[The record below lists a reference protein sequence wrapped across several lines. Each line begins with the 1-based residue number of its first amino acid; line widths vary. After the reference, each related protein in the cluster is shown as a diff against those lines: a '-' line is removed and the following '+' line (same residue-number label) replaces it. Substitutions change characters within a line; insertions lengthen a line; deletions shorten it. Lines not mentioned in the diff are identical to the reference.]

1 MCSNLLIF
9 KNNTLKAANYLL
21 HRDHKKLRDLLDE
34 YYHGKLGVY
43 MVPPMFFGQV
53 PEAIQLSQYKVGKH
67 FDNVKGDIAERN
79 VFYELEK
86 YYSNEGDD
94 VLIIHSHKFLNNESN
109 NEKDFLVFN
118 LTKGNL
124 YYHIIFGPQ
133 NYLKSLLL
141 DIFSN
146 LLI

>member
-1 MCSNLLIF
+1 MIF
-9 KNNTLKAANYLL
+9 KNNTFKAADYLL
-21 HRDHKKLRDLLDE
+21 QRDHKKLKGLSDK

-53 PEAIQLSQYKVGKH
+53 PEAIQLSQYKVEKH

-86 YYSNEGDD
+86 YYSDEGDD

-124 YYHIIFGPQ
+124 YYHIICGPQ
-133 NYLKSLLL
+133 NYL
-141 DIFSN
+141 N
-146 LLI
+146 L

>member
-1 MCSNLLIF
+1 
-9 KNNTLKAANYLL
+9 
-21 HRDHKKLRDLLDE
+21 
-34 YYHGKLGVY
+34 

-53 PEAIQLSQYKVGKH
+53 PEAIQLSQYKVEKH

-86 YYSNEGDD
+86 YYSDEGDD

-124 YYHIIFGPQ
+124 YYHIICGPQ
-133 NYLKSLLL
+133 NYL
-141 DIFSN
+141 N
-146 LLI
+146 L